1 MSEETII
8 HDLRLSFVWVETFPD
23 LVKNEPLEGTKFT
36 FLNDKND
43 YVSTFDALQ
52 QEKQND
58 IDSKGLHQ
66 PWPGDSKTNNFWTYY
81 LETKIP
87 GQIKKDT
94 VWQKLVPFYHK
105 LNDLTIE
112 YPDGFNGRMALQS
125 FIYPYGVALI
135 ISAEIN
141 LRTPQVLN
149 MTLDKTIETAN
160 KVRHDHFQT
169 KVMGSSNTHPVSL
182 DELANQELKRL
193 RAFMLGPNAPV
204 FEWSIRSPFS
214 VATIVRGSNVER
226 DALPGQET
234 ICFLDALARWPTYDW
249 NDPPPDS
256 IPQVNGEDKLKV
268 KQGYYGDT
276 LQIVPRGRA
285 VWYPKFFLETTKRA
299 DKLSCYHKNLGM
311 LSMQIESMGDL
322 VAKASEEI
330 NAGSLPSPASFYESC
345 VKRAAIN
352 LSFLYLGGGNTK
364 KTYRSWSAKRQIEQ
378 NNYLEAINIVRDKI
392 CNLLP
397 INSY

>member
-1 MSEETII
+1 MTEETII
-8 HDLRLSFVWVETFPD
+8 HDLRLSFIWVETFLN
-23 LVKNEPLEGTKFT
+23 LVKNEPLEGTKLT
-36 FLNDKND
+36 FLKDKND

-52 QEKQND
+52 QEKLNG
-58 IDSKGLHQ
+58 INSKELHQ

-81 LETKIP
+81 LETIIP

-94 VWQKLVPFYHK
+94 VWQKLIPFYHRVT
-105 LNDLTIE
+105 DLTIE
-112 YPDGFNGRMALQS
+112 NPVWLNGRMALQS

-141 LRTPQVLN
+141 LHAPQVLN

-160 KVRHDHFQT
+160 KVRHDHFQIKLT
-169 KVMGSSNTHPVSL
+169 ESSNPHLVSL
-182 DELANQELKRL
+182 DELASQELKRL
-193 RAFMLGPNAPV
+193 REYMLGPNAPV
-204 FEWSIRSPFS
+204 HEWGIRSPFS

-226 DALPGQET
+226 DTLPGQEA

-249 NDPPPDS
+249 NDPPPGS
-256 IPQVNGEDKLKV
+256 IPQINEEDKIKV

-276 LQIVPRGRA
+276 FQIVPRGRT
-285 VWYPKFFLETTKRA
+285 VWYPKFFLPTAKRA

-322 VAKASEEI
+322 VEKASKEI
-330 NAGSLPSPASFYESC
+330 NAGNLPSPASFYEAC

-378 NNYLEAINIVRDKI
+378 NNYLEAINIVRDKM
-392 CNLLP
+392 CNLLR